1 MTGPV
6 GAPPV
11 PSLLVVGYG
20 PPALVALRRSIVA
33 AKGGDPLAP
42 VTVVVPSAVA
52 GVTLRRALVRRHGP
66 EEVDGA
72 SGRGIVAVDF
82 VALPELVRRL
92 AVGRLA
98 ASGRRPLHRLEAGIQ
113 VSGLLAESAPGPL
126 AAVAHHPA
134 TADAL
139 LATFGDL
146 AALADTE
153 LAMVARRGP
162 LAKAV
167 VGLFRAFGAR
177 GTATDA
183 HAEAMAA
190 AEAVDAGDQAGD
202 DVGAVVLHLP
212 RRLGRSELVL
222 LAALARRSRLRAV
235 IGRTGHVAAD
245 GPAHEVQAQLV
256 GLGLVVD
263 EERPAPDRLA
273 LVGLD
278 PSTTVVVRAPDPAEE
293 VRAGVRS
300 VLQHLADGTAPE
312 RIAVV
317 ARCAQPYL
325 SLAHGELAAAGV
337 PHSAPAATT
346 AAQSVAGRALTG
358 LLAWP
363 AGGHRRDA
371 LFRLLRA
378 APLLD
383 PGTRRPIAPERWD
396 RLARGAGVV
405 AGLDQWRVRLGS
417 ARASYGE
424 RMAAGEDI
432 SALEARRADCDA
444 LAAFVARLAVDV
456 EPPVSDSW
464 SVLARWARRALT
476 TYLGPELD
484 PAQYPETERR
494 AHQGVVDL
502 LDRLAALD
510 GIGPAPGAAGFVA
523 RLEHELGRPGGR
535 VGHFGHGVF
544 VGGLVDAV
552 GADLDLLVVLGAAE
566 GSFPPPPVGD
576 PLLSAHDRS
585 VVHGLVRAR
594 SDTIAEEDR
603 DRWAALAGARTRVLT
618 FPAADP
624 RAGRARAPAP
634 WLVERCAELLG
645 AAVEADGVARLA
657 CDPRAAGWF
666 LDLPSF
672 EAWLAEGGRPA
683 TPTEFDIGELVA
695 ARAAG
700 LDPAALSQ
708 LPVARAAHLGR
719 GLAAVVARDAGRLGE
734 WTGAVGAWP
743 ELADDLAHPRSATS
757 LEDWAT
763 CPFSYLLGR
772 VLGVRVLD
780 DPGDTDTMSPAQRGT
795 LVHAVLERFVGDRLG
810 RPPGTRWDERDR
822 SDLLC
827 IADELAADLE
837 AEGRTGR
844 PLLWKAEWQSL
855 RRHLTRILDADESE
869 PRLTGV
875 APVAVEHGF
884 GDDGEGQSVT
894 VALGGQRQVR
904 FRGHIDRI
912 DRSPDGRRLV
922 VLDYKTGRPDGYGA
936 LDPASAGY
944 DAVARGT
951 MLQLPI
957 YAEAARTAY
966 PGAVDVSAYYWFVG
980 PRRTIELKG
989 GPIDEAVAD
998 RFADVL
1004 ATIVSG
1010 IGAGTFPARPGED
1023 VWRPG
1028 RGPTFSNC
1036 AYCDFDRMCS
1046 ADRAEQWVN
1055 IRRDRALAGY
1065 VTMAEEP
1072 IEAPSAAGGL

>member
-1 MTGPV
+1 MKPRV
-6 GAPPV
+6 VEAPTV
-11 PSLLVVGYG
+11 PSLLVIRYG

-52 GVTLRRALVRRHGP
+52 GVTLRRALVRGGGA
-66 EEVDGA
+66 EELDGA
-72 SGRGIVAVDF
+72 GSPGIVGVDF
-82 VALPELVRRL
+82 VAFPELVRRL

-98 ASGRRPLHRLEAGIQ
+98 ASGRRPPHRLEAAVQ
-113 VSGLLAESAPGPL
+113 VSGLLAQSAPGPL
-126 AAVAHHPA
+126 AGVAHHPA

-139 LATFGDL
+139 LATFDDL
-146 AALADTE
+146 AALTDAE
-153 LAMVARRGP
+153 LAMLVRRGP

-167 VGLFRAFGAR
+167 VGLFRAFRAG
-177 GTATDA
+177 GTAIDA
-183 HAEAMAA
+183 HAAANAA
-190 AEAVDAGDQAGD
+190 AEAVDAGDQVAD
-202 DVGAVVLHLP
+202 EVGGVVLHLP
-212 RRLGRSELVL
+212 RRLGRSELAL
-222 LAALARRSRLRAV
+222 LGALARRSRLRAV
-235 IGRTGHVAAD
+235 IGRTGRPTAD
-245 GPAHEVQAQLV
+245 GPADEVQAQLA
-256 GLGLVVD
+256 GLGLAVD
-263 EERPAPDRLA
+263 EARPAHDRLA
-273 LVGLD
+273 PVGLD
-278 PSTTVVVRAPDPAEE
+278 PSTTLVVRAPDPAEE
-293 VRAGVRS
+293 ARAAVRS
-300 VLQHLADGTAPE
+300 VLQHLAEGTAPE

-317 ARCAQPYL
+317 ARCARPYL

-363 AGGHRRDA
+363 AGGHRRDE

-396 RLARGAGVV
+396 RIARSAGVV
-405 AGLDQWRVRLGS
+405 AGLDQWRARLLS
-417 ARASYGE
+417 ARASYVA
-424 RMAAGEDI
+424 RMAAVDDSG
-432 SALEARRADCDA
+432 ALEARLADGDA
-444 LAAFVARLAVDV
+444 LAAFVTRLASDL
-456 EPPVSDSW
+456 EPPAGDSW
-464 SVLARWARRALT
+464 SVLARWAHRVLT
-476 TYLGPELD
+476 TYLGDELD
-484 PAQYPETERR
+484 PAHYPEPERR

-510 GIGPAPGAAGFVA
+510 GIGPTPAVAGFVA
-523 RLEHELGRPGGR
+523 RLEHELARPGGR
-535 VGHFGHGVF
+535 VGHFGQGVF
-544 VGGLVDAV
+544 VGGLVEAV

-566 GSFPPPPVGD
+566 GSFPPPPVDD
-576 PLLSAHDRS
+576 PLLPATDRAILD
-585 VVHGLVRAR
+585 GLVRAR
-594 SDTIAEEDR
+594 SDAADEDR
-603 DRWAALAGARTRVLT
+603 DRWAALAGAGTRVLT

-624 RAGRARAPAP
+624 RAGRAQAPAP

-645 AAVEADGVARLA
+645 SAVEADGVARLA
-657 CDPRAAGWF
+657 RDPRAARWF

-672 EAWLAEGGRPA
+672 EAWLADGGRAA
-683 TPTEFDIGELVA
+683 TPTEYDVGELVG
-695 ARAAG
+695 ARVAG
-700 LDPAALSQ
+700 LEPAALSE
-708 LPVARAAHLGR
+708 LPVARAAGLGR

-772 VLGVRVLD
+772 VLGVRALD
-780 DPGDTDTMSPAQRGT
+780 DPGDTDTVSPAQRGT
-795 LVHAVLERFVGDRLG
+795 LVHAVLEQFVGERLG
-810 RPPGTRWDERDR
+810 RPPGTPWDERDR
-822 SDLLC
+822 SDLLQT
-827 IADELAADLE
+827 ADDLAAALE

-869 PRLTGV
+869 PLLTGV
-875 APVAVEHGF
+875 APVAVEHDF
-884 GDDGEGQSVT
+884 GDDGEGLPVMVT
-894 VALGGQRQVR
+894 LGGQRQVR
-904 FRGHIDRI
+904 FRGRIDRI

-922 VLDYKTGRPDGYGA
+922 VLDYKTGRADGYGV
-936 LDPASAGY
+936 LVPASAGY

-951 MLQLPI
+951 MLQLPV

-989 GPIDEAVAD
+989 GPVDEAVVD

-1010 IGAGTFPARPGED
+1010 VGAGTFPARPGED

-1028 RGPTFSNC
+1028 RGPTFANC
-1036 AYCDFDRMCS
+1036 AYCDFDRVCS
-1046 ADRAEQWVN
+1046 ADRAEQWVS
-1055 IRRDRALAGY
+1055 IRRDRALADY
-1065 VTMAEEP
+1065 VALAEEP
-1072 IEAPSAAGGL
+1072 IEPPSAPGGP